1 MKLYWR
7 RWRRRSLR
15 SLLLMP
21 RGGSTTAATRSRFS
35 IYECRCK
42 GSSERTARKTFISTG
57 NISSP
62 TRQLSSDRIHS
73 TSFFGLC
80 PEVLRVYGCLLLR
93 AGVPKRLASEQA
105 QQCLLCLYGERQVI
119 VVLSCAGK
127 VDCHGL
133 LLYGYLRLGRSRTKP
148 PSTRGLL

>member
-42 GSSERTARKTFISTG
+42 ITDGLVEVINVGQYLAHHKGMMRGEASLQSIPECGQFGAKAAPSQL
-57 NISSP
+57 
-62 TRQLSSDRIHS
+62 RQD
-73 TSFFGLC
+73 
-80 PEVLRVYGCLLLR
+80 LRVGAPADQR
-93 AGVPKRLASEQA
+93 IEHR
-105 QQCLLCLYGERQVI
+105 
-119 VVLSCAGK
+119 
-127 VDCHGL
+127 
-133 LLYGYLRLGRSRTKP
+133 
-148 PSTRGLL
+148 PS